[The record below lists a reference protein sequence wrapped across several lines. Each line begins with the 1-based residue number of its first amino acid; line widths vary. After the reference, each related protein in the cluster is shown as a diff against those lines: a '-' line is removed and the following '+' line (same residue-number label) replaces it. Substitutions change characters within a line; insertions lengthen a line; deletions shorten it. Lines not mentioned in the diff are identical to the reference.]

1 MKGRGE
7 KKFVFFTLKILFTL
21 TLVIFLFGER
31 EGFSSLSVNID
42 ILLKRCAA
50 YCERLQEAVLDYV
63 CQEEITEEL
72 IYESRTRG
80 FRAIELVSLHQ
91 TNHYIYDYQ
100 LIRKG
105 RDFIE
110 KRVLREENG
119 QRRHVENA
127 SLKTRRFHHRGVIFG
142 PIGLLSR
149 SQQPSFDY
157 QLLGKDK
164 FQGNECLILG
174 AKPKPGIKIKY
185 LYGQLWISARDGSI
199 LKIEWTQQSLQNIET
214 VNKIA
219 RSLGAQARIKFASE
233 YGFEKNGLRFPSR
246 YYVEERYFFPSPRR
260 FIIVDKEG
268 WQKHLRP
275 LLIGPQKELLFSRV
289 TVSYRDYRFFTV
301 ETRVIE
307 VRE

>member
-1 MKGRGE
+1 MKSRGE
-7 KKFVFFTLKILFTL
+7 KKLIFFTLKILFTL
-21 TLVIFLFGER
+21 TLFIFLFGR
-31 EGFSSLSVNID
+31 RADSTSSTKLDV
-42 ILLKRCAA
+42 LLNHCAA

-72 IYESRTRG
+72 IYKLRTRG
-80 FRAIELVSLHQ
+80 FRTTELVSLHQ
-91 TNHYIYDYQ
+91 ANHYLYDYQ

-105 RDFIE
+105 RNFIE
-110 KRVLREENG
+110 KRVLREENE

-149 SQQPSFDY
+149 PQQSYFAY

-164 FQGNECLILG
+164 FQGNECLILE
-174 AKPKPGIKIKY
+174 ARPKPGIKIKY
-185 LYGQLWISARDGSI
+185 LYGKLWIRERDGSI

-214 VNKIA
+214 VNKIPQ
-219 RSLGAQARIKFASE
+219 SLGAQARIKFASE
-233 YGFEKNGLRFPSR
+233 YGFEKSGLRFPSH
-246 YYVEERYFFPSPRR
+246 YYVEERYFFPSPSK

-268 WQKHLRP
+268 WQKHTRP

-289 TVSYRDYRFFTV
+289 TVRYRDYRFFTV
-301 ETRVIE
+301 ETKVIE
-307 VRE
+307 IRE